1 MREVYTV
8 LRRLLCFVLILTLC
22 CVELPAAIRARTV
35 AMAEVAD
42 DESAGEDADVES
54 ESEYRTLQRGDR
66 DGDDSTDIV
75 ALQNQLIELGYLR
88 DAADGVFGANT
99 QDAVSALQ
107 RSNGLEETGTATAE
121 LQALLYSGAEL
132 VSASNSMDPQSV
144 AYRVQDK
151 LATWGFLEDE
161 PDGVIGSNT
170 SEAVASFKAY
180 LRGYLRLYPTPSPE
194 PVETPAPTQ
203 PTGYADAAIAV
214 DVPIDQDAESKI
226 TQDILDFV
234 DGKYSFEVYRQ
245 TVTNGDTGDEVLRVQ
260 RRLHQLKYLAL
271 VDGTY
276 GDTTERALLYFQKKN
291 GLSQTA
297 VADEATQRLLF
308 SESAAESEEY
318 INQYKIVVD
327 ISDQKVYVY
336 QWNGSSYGT
345 CVGEMICSTGK
356 KGAGTETPLGT
367 YQAAG
372 PTGTGEWYWFKDY
385 SCYAKWATRI
395 IGGILFHSVIYSKG
409 KVLNKTSVQKLGRP
423 ASHGCIRL
431 KVEHAKWIYEN
442 CTPGTTVVV
451 QK

>member
-1 MREVYTV
+1 M
-8 LRRLLCFVLILTLC
+8 LRRLLCLLLILTLGC
-22 CVELPAAIRARTV
+22 MALPSSPRV
-35 AMAEVAD
+35 LSSAMAETVEDEPIGEEAD
-42 DESAGEDADVES
+42 DG
-54 ESEYRTLQRGDR
+54 YRTLRRGDR
-66 DGDDSTDIV
+66 DGDDSADIV
-75 ALQNQLIELGYLR
+75 TLQNRLIELGYLR
-88 DAADGVFGANT
+88 DAADGVYGANT
-99 QDAVSALQ
+99 EEAVSAFQ
-107 RSNGLEETGTATAE
+107 RSNSLEETGTADAA
-121 LQALLYSGAEL
+121 LQALLFSGAEL
-132 VSASNSMDPQSV
+132 ISASNSTDPQSII
-144 AYRVQDK
+144 YRVQDK
-151 LATWGFLEDE
+151 LSVWGFLEE
-161 PDGVIGSNT
+161 APDGIAGSNT
-170 SEAVASFKAY
+170 NEAVASFKTY
-180 LRGYLRLYPTPSPE
+180 LRGYLKLYPTPSPE
-194 PVETPAPTQ
+194 SESTPAPTQ
-203 PTGYADAAIAV
+203 STGYADAAIAV
-214 DVPIDQDAESKI
+214 DVPIDQEAQSEI
-226 TQDILDFV
+226 TQDVLDFV
-234 DGKYSFEVYRQ
+234 DGKYEFEVYRE
-245 TVTNGDTGDEVLRVQ
+245 TVSNGDTGDEVERVQ

-271 VDGTY
+271 VDGVY

-297 VADEATQRLLF
+297 VADETTQRLLF

-318 INQYKIVVD
+318 VNQYKIIVD
-327 ISDQKVYVY
+327 VSDQKVYVY

-356 KGAGTETPLGT
+356 KGASTETPLGT

-409 KVLNKTSVQKLGRP
+409 KVLNKTSVHKLGRP